1 MQHVAAVLGS
11 HPHAKAVRL
20 PLVAVVGLI
29 RALHSAW
36 SLRSIRLTIIPEWNV
51 LHNAVMKV
59 DVAIVGGGVIGWS
72 GAYHILS
79 QRPDASVVVVDR
91 NPTFAMGSTGR
102 AAGGVRAQFGTA
114 INILLSLYSISAF
127 ERFEQEI
134 GVDISF
140 RQYGYLLVSSNET
153 TQDYMEAAAR
163 LQTELGVDV
172 ALMGRD
178 QVAEIAPY
186 IRSDDLLG
194 GSFSP
199 RDGYL
204 DPHAVCAGYHHAARR
219 LGAQAWNSVEVIG
232 GHTTYIET
240 SKGALR
246 AGRVVLA
253 PGHWSR
259 DVARSFGI
267 ELGVVPVK
275 HQLALTSAAPALP
288 EALPMVVDLSTTF
301 HFRREGAGLLLGY
314 DDPLAGPSDRSE
326 GFDFRFLDHI
336 AEPGMHRLPALAEL
350 AIDPKKCWAGFY
362 AETPDHHA
370 IIGTENGVILC
381 TGFGGHGVMHSP
393 AAGRAIAELAL
404 DGECRTFDLHP
415 LRPQRFTEG
424 ELVTEAFVI

>member
-1 MQHVAAVLGS
+1 M
-11 HPHAKAVRL
+11 RL

-29 RALHSAW
+29 GALHSAW
-36 SLRSIRLTIIPEWNV
+36 SLRSVRLNIIPERNV
-51 LHNAVMKV
+51 LHNAAMKV

-79 QRPDASVVVVDR
+79 QQPNASVVVLER

-102 AAGGVRAQFGTA
+102 AAGGVRAQFGSP
-114 INILLSLYSISAF
+114 INIQLSLYSISAF
-127 ERFEQEI
+127 ERFEQVI
-134 GVDISF
+134 GVDIAF
-140 RQYGYLLVSSNET
+140 RQFGYLLVASNET
-153 TQDYMEAAAR
+153 TQNDMEAAVR
-163 LQTELGVDV
+163 LQAELGVDV
-172 ALMGRD
+172 ALLGRD
-178 QVAEIAPY
+178 QVADIAPY
-186 IRSDDLLG
+186 IRSDDLLAG
-194 GSFSP
+194 AFSP

-204 DPHAVCAGYHHAARR
+204 DPHAVCAGYHRAARQ
-219 LGAQAWNSVEVIG
+219 LGAQAWNSVEVSG
-232 GHTTYIET
+232 GHATYVET
-240 SKGALR
+240 SEGSLSV
-246 AGRVVLA
+246 GRVVLA
-253 PGHWSR
+253 TGHWSR

-267 ELGVVPVK
+267 DLDVAPVK

-314 DDPLAGPSDRSE
+314 DDPLADPSDRSE

-370 IIGTENGVILC
+370 VIGIENGIILC

-393 AAGRAIAELAL
+393 AAGRGIAELAL
-404 DGECRTFDLHP
+404 DGECRTFDLRP

-424 ELVTEAFVI
+424 DLVTEAMVI